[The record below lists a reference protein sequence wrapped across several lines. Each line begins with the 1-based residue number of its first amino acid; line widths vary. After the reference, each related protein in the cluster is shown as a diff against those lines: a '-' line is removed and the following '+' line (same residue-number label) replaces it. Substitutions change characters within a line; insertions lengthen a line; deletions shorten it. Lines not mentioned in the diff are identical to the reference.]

1 MMHGLPLTSAGIPF
15 TSLASRENDRPDGM
29 DLPNRAHLRRTVMV
43 SALRIRG
50 AEVPCVKEGEAEYLD
65 ANGLRQ
71 PRTRVQRQA
80 GCVQL
85 VQKCISSG
93 NERCRL
99 RNLDNHTITV
109 HGSTNF
115 TDLKMKVTIIRLDVD
130 CPEVALEGPY

>member
-1 MMHGLPLTSAGIPF
+1 MYGFPLTLAGIPF
-15 TSLASRENDRPDGM
+15 TSLAGRENNRPNRM
-29 DLPNRAHLRRTVMV
+29 NFPNRAHLRRTVMV

-50 AEVPCVKEGEAEYLD
+50 AEVPCVKEGKAEDLD
-65 ANGLRQ
+65 SNRLRQ

-80 GCVQL
+80 GCVQF

-93 NERCRL
+93 NEWRCL

-109 HGSTNF
+109 HGPTNF
-115 TDLKMKVTIIRLDVD
+115 TELKMKVAIIRLDVD